1 LDALVQK
8 HTRYTPLN
16 VDLTL
21 VREAGEILGTEG
33 TTDTIHAA
41 LLEVV
46 NRYKR
51 QQLLEYDFPGL
62 TPESLKT
69 ARGAGDSGPVEDL
82 PPG

>member
-1 LDALVQK
+1 MKKQTK
-8 HTRYTPLN
+8 HTTLN
-16 VDLTL
+16 LDLTL

-33 TTDTIHAA
+33 TTDTVHAA

-62 TPESLKT
+62 TPESLEA
-69 ARGAGDSGPVEDL
+69 ARGVRVSGPVEDL
-82 PPG
+82 QPA